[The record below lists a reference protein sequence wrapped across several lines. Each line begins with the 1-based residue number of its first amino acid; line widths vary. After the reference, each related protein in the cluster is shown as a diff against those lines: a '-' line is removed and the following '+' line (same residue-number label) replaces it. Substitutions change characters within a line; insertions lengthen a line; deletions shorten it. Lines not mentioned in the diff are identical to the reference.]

1 MTRSPLLAGALA
13 LLAVILAACGGD
25 DTVSGAASSDSE
37 GRTIEVEMIDIAYE
51 PATIDVEVGETVRLV
66 FTNNGEEVHEAYV
79 GDADEQDDHAR
90 EMADMDD
97 MGGMDHGDDDVVT
110 VEPGESGELT
120 YTFEEAGTTQIGCHQ
135 PGHYEAGMLIE
146 VNVA

>member
-1 MTRSPLLAGALA
+1 MTRSPLLAGGLG
-13 LLAVILAACGGD
+13 LLAVMLAACGGD
-25 DTVSGAASSDSE
+25 SGTGAASSESDA
-37 GRTIEVEMIDIAYE
+37 RTIEVEMVDIAYE
-51 PATIDVEVGETVRLV
+51 PAAIVVEVGETVRLV
-66 FTNNGEEVHEAYV
+66 FTNNGQEVHEAFV
-79 GDADEQDDHAR
+79 GDADEQDDHAG
-90 EMADMDD
+90 EMAD

-110 VEPGESGELT
+110 IEPGESGELT

>member
-1 MTRSPLLAGALA
+1 MTRSRLLTGGVG

-25 DTVSGAASSDSE
+25 DTGTGAASSDSDA
-37 GRTIEVEMIDIAYE
+37 RTIEVEMVDIAYE
-51 PATIDVEVGETVRLV
+51 PTAIDVEVGETVRLV
-66 FTNNGEEVHEAYV
+66 FTNNGEAVHEAFV
-79 GDADEQDDHAR
+79 GDAGDQDDHAG
-90 EMADMDD
+90 EMADMD
-97 MGGMDHGDDDVVT
+97 GMDHGDDDVVT

-146 VNVA
+146 VNVT